1 MTIKKC
7 KICGTEFEA
16 KSNRACYCSD
26 ECKAIGQKEIN
37 KRKNDKRKEYLK
49 MKNKEWNDNNKEYRK
64 ELNKKW
70 NDNNKEYR
78 KELNKEYYDNN
89 KEKRKKQFKENDEN
103 KREKNKGLG
112 KILDK
117 HGNPIIALGTSKE
130 EQEYKYNIEET
141 SKNKIDAFKDLFDDE

>member
-64 ELNKKW
+64 ELNKK
-70 NDNNKEYR
+70 
-78 KELNKEYYDNN
+78 YYKNN
-89 KEKRKKQFKENDEN
+89 KEKMKKQFKENDEN

-130 EQEYKYNIEET
+130 EQEYNYNIEET

>member
-64 ELNKKW
+64 K
-70 NDNNKEYR
+70 
-78 KELNKEYYDNN
+78 LNKEYYKNN
-89 KEKRKKQFKENDEN
+89 KEKMKKQFKENDEN

-130 EQEYKYNIEET
+130 EQEYDYNIEET

>member
-1 MTIKKC
+1 MIIKKC
-7 KICGTEFEA
+7 RICGEEFEA

-64 ELNKKW
+64 ELNKK
-70 NDNNKEYR
+70 
-78 KELNKEYYDNN
+78 YYENN
-89 KEKRKKQFKENDEN
+89 KEKMKKQFKENDEN

-130 EQEYKYNIEET
+130 EQEYNYNIEET